1 MYRKKKLAYSSK
13 KSNGRVHLDIA
24 SLRFTDNN
32 KISSNSNWKIMVDE
46 KTQLKFSD
54 FFNTK
59 IGMVENTCQLLYK
72 WKEQGIP
79 VKIVRCDDA

>member
-1 MYRKKKLAYSSK
+1 
-13 KSNGRVHLDIA
+13 
-24 SLRFTDNN
+24 
-32 KISSNSNWKIMVDE
+32 MVDE

-59 IGMVENTCQLLYK
+59 IGMVENTYQLFYK
-72 WKEQGIP
+72 WKEQGLP